1 MIVIRVAA
9 NIPPAPKSVKKAI
22 IRKSF
27 FENKPIVFDFSAP
40 RRESLCFESFLGN
53 LEKVNTIKCSLRVF
67 SKKSFCHLYR

>member
-53 LEKVNTIKCSLRVF
+53 LKKVSTVKYSLRVL